1 MSETALQG
9 RRIAI
14 PETRQLDVLAGLL
27 ERRGAQVLRCPLVG
41 IHDTLNVEQ
50 VHCWLDTAIRDPF
63 DDLILLTGE
72 GLRRLVG
79 FAETYG
85 WRDEFIAALGHMRT
99 IVRGPKPA
107 KALRELGLK
116 AQLSA
121 VEPTTAGVISTLSQ
135 GSLYDRRVGVQL
147 YGEDPNLPLK
157 AFLDQAGAHDF
168 FVAPYRYADEAEDTQ
183 VSALIDQ
190 LIDGQLAAICFTSTP
205 QIRRLLSVARKQDR
219 LEAFTQ
225 AMAGVVVASVGPIV
239 SQKLSE
245 AGIPADIMPSDS
257 FFMKPLVQALVDHF
271 AQVD

>member
-1 MSETALQG
+1 MSETALSG

-27 ERRGAQVLRCPLVG
+27 ERRGAKVLRCPLVG

-79 FAETYG
+79 FAERYG
-85 WRDEFIAALGHMRT
+85 WREEFIQALAQMRT

-116 AQLSA
+116 AQVSA
-121 VEPTTAGVISTLSQ
+121 VQPTTQGVIETLQ
-135 GSLYDRRVGVQL
+135 QEDIYDRRVGVQL
-147 YGEDPNLPLK
+147 YGDDPNLSLK

-168 FVAPYRYADEAEDTQ
+168 FVAPYRYADEAEQQQ
-183 VSALIDQ
+183 VDALIDRI
-190 LIDGQLAAICFTSTP
+190 IDGQLDAICFTSTP
-205 QIRRLLSVARKQDR
+205 QIRRMVAVARQGER
-219 LEAFTQ
+219 SEALQQ
-225 AMAGVVVASVGPIV
+225 AMRQLVVASVGPV
-239 SQKLSE
+239 VSE
-245 AGIPADIMPSDS
+245 ALEQAGFAADIMPSES
-257 FFMKPLVQALVDHF
+257 FFMKPLVQALVDHW
-271 AQVD
+271 AH